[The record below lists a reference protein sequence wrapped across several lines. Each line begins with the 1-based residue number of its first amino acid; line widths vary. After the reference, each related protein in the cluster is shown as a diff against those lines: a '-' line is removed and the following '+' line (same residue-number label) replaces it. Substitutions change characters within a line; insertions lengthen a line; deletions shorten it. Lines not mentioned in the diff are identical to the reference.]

1 MLIFILQNVFNSTN
15 FRKQEKKIIYRSLL
29 ILNEFRLNICRH
41 TLIVE
46 ISLFYLYY
54 YFCPLKYFPFKIDKN
69 QVQRRKNVLRKHYR
83 TIEII
88 AFCGNDSLI
97 RICKCISLPI
107 PDTLYIKISVI
118 GIELII

>member
-15 FRKQEKKIIYRSLL
+15 FRKKEKKIIYRSLL

-41 TLIVE
+41 TLIVG
-46 ISLFYLYY
+46 IPLFYLYY

-69 QVQRRKNVLRKHYR
+69 QVQWRKNVLRKHYK

-88 AFCGNDSLI
+88 AFCGNHI
-97 RICKCISLPI
+97 TNVPI
-107 PDTLYIKISVI
+107 H
-118 GIELII
+118 